1 MLRSISSISILH
13 FMYKVLLFIIFIV
26 IIIIIITI
34 ILLLLLLSLSLL
46 LLLLFYLLFLLVV
59 FIFLYIVFVNSNRV
73 LSLASRNVVD
83 NILYCPKTKSKLS
96 ELWIPF
102 YILMGHILNSI
113 CENTNKSRV
122 SLSNLWCHNKLSK
135 CIATQTE

>member
-1 MLRSISSISILH
+1 MLRSIFSISILH
-13 FMYKVLLFIIFIV
+13 FMYIVLLFIIFV
-26 IIIIIITI
+26 VIIIITI
-34 ILLLLLLSLSLL
+34 ILLLLLLLS

-102 YILMGHILNSI
+102 YILMGHILNSV
-113 CENTNKSRV
+113 ENTNKSQV
-122 SLSNLWCHNKLSK
+122 SLSNLWCHNKLPK